1 MQQKKLPLLFFIFL
15 TCFSTGLVKAQ
26 DYGGFRGFV
35 TDSLNGEFLG
45 FASVVLEETNYGIST
60 DKRGYFIISSI
71 PAGREYTVRVS
82 YLGYHTRK
90 VKVKIEKNRF
100 IQRDI
105 SLIPNTMELDEVTAY
120 GEKVRKSNATDIGLQ
135 TITMKE
141 LEYIPKGVET
151 DILRSLQ
158 FVPGVKASSDVTAKF
173 YVRGG
178 ASDQNLVMLD
188 GVTLYNP
195 YHAFG
200 IFSIIDPDMINS
212 LQFYK
217 GGFTADMGGRLSSVL
232 NMSTKDGNKN
242 NYSASA
248 SSSFLTGKMSV
259 EGPIPNGSFI
269 FAGRKSYIS
278 SISKNFL
285 DSKSIPFDFYDASFK
300 VSYMNPELLRNSKFT
315 LNAFLS
321 NDKVDNHDIN
331 KENYSFKNNLIS
343 LQWFQAWEK
352 PVFSEMNFSVS
363 HFEAQVDPNQ
373 SKAKPRK
380 NTVNDF
386 TMDWNF
392 SYLFESRDELGI
404 GLQAKSFSSLYEFE
418 NLKGLNSK
426 LDDFG
431 GQFDF
436 YVKYKYLRF
445 ENLGIDVGTR
455 LNPASISAKSS
466 PFFEP
471 RVSLTYRVS
480 PALSFKAAYGL
491 YTQEIMAFTDE
502 NEVISLFEPW
512 IIIPQ
517 NINPS
522 QAVHYVVGID
532 ANPFTYLNVQ
542 IEGYY
547 KDLKNLPEI
556 NKNKITA
563 ADPDLI
569 ATKGESYGLEVFL
582 KYQDPVI
589 YSSLAYTLSWSY
601 KYENDKK
608 YFPRYDS
615 RHSLN
620 YLVNI
625 SLGAGWQFG
634 AIFNINTGQPFTQI
648 MGYYDKLYY
657 TDPWYPYP
665 VFEGDKPYPLLAE
678 KNAGRLPVYHRLDL
692 SLSKKMKV
700 YFLNISLEANVLNV
714 YNRKNIFYFKR
725 DTGERINMLPFLP
738 TASIKIE
745 I

>member
-1 MQQKKLPLLFFIFL
+1 MQQKKLLFLSLFFI
-15 TCFSTGLVKAQ
+15 LVISAGQLKAQ
-26 DYGGFRGFV
+26 SYGGLRGFV
-35 TDSLNGEFLG
+35 TDSLTGEFLG

-71 PAGREYTVRVS
+71 PANKTYSIKIS
-82 YLGYHTRK
+82 YLGYHTKTEK
-90 VKVKIEKNRF
+90 VRIEKDKYV
-100 IQRDI
+100 QKDI
-105 SLIPNTMELDEVTAY
+105 KLVPNTMELDEVTAY
-120 GEKVRKSNATDIGLQ
+120 GEKIRKSNATDIGLQ
-135 TITMKE
+135 TLTMKE

-178 ASDQNLVMLD
+178 ASDQNLIMLD

-212 LQFYK
+212 VQFYK
-217 GGFTADMGGRLSSVL
+217 GGFTSDLGGRLSSVL

-259 EGPIPNGSFI
+259 EGPIPDGSFI
-269 FAGRKSYIS
+269 FAGRKSYIN

-300 VSYMNPELLRNSKFT
+300 LSYMNPEFLKNSKFT
-315 LNAFLS
+315 LTGFLS
-321 NDKVDNHDIN
+321 DDKVDNKDIN

-352 PVFSEMNFSVS
+352 PVFSEMSFSLS
-363 HFEAQVDPNQ
+363 KFEARVDPNQ

-380 NTVNDF
+380 NNVSDF

-392 SYLFESRDELGI
+392 SYLFESRDELGV
-404 GLQAKSFSSLYEFE
+404 GLQAKSFSTLYEFE
-418 NLKGLNSK
+418 NLKGVNTK

-436 YVKYKYLRF
+436 YIKYKYLRF
-445 ENLGIDVGTR
+445 ENFGVDIGTR
-455 LNPASISAKSS
+455 LNPASISAKGS

-471 RVSLTYRVS
+471 RVSMTYRVN

-512 IIIPQ
+512 IIIPE
-517 NINPS
+517 NLNPA
-522 QAVHYVVGID
+522 QAVHYVLGID
-532 ANPFTYLNVQ
+532 ANPFTFLNIQ

-556 NKNKITA
+556 NKEKKTA

-569 ATKGESYGLEVFL
+569 ATKGESYGLEVYL
-582 KYQDPVI
+582 KYQDPVF
-589 YSSLAYTLSWSY
+589 YSSMAYTLSWSY
-601 KYENDKK
+601 KYDKEKK

-615 RHSLN
+615 RHALN
-620 YLVNI
+620 FLLSV
-625 SLGAGWQFG
+625 SLGAGWQAG

-648 MGYYDKLYY
+648 IGYYDKLYY
-657 TDPWYPYP
+657 TDPWSTYP
-665 VFEGDKPYPLLAE
+665 VLGQEKPYPLLAE
-678 KNAGRLPVYHRLDL
+678 LNAGRLPVYHRLDL
-692 SLSKKMKV
+692 TLSKKMKL
-700 YFLNISLEANVLNV
+700 YFVNISLEANIINV

-725 DTGERINMLPFLP
+725 ETGERINMLPFLP

>member
-1 MQQKKLPLLFFIFL
+1 MLKKNLRLLFFLLFL
-15 TCFSTGLVKAQ
+15 IVPAVASFSQ
-26 DYGGFRGFV
+26 NHGGIRGFV
-35 TDSLNGEFLG
+35 TDSLTGEFLA
-45 FASVVLEETNYGIST
+45 FASVNLEETSYGIST
-60 DKRGYFIISSI
+60 DKRGYYIISSI
-71 PAGREYTVRVS
+71 PSERVYTLRIT
-82 YLGYHTRK
+82 YLGYK
-90 VKVKIEKNRF
+90 VKRMPVKIVKDKY
-100 IQRDI
+100 IQQDI
-105 SLIPNTMELDEVTAY
+105 KLVPSAMELDEVTAY
-120 GEKVRKSNATDIGLQ
+120 GEKIRKSNATDVGLQ
-135 TITMKE
+135 TITMRE

-217 GGFTADMGGRLSSVL
+217 GGFTAEWGGRLSSVL

-242 NYSASA
+242 QYSASA
-248 SSSFLTGKMSV
+248 SSSFLTGKVSA

-269 FAGRKSYIS
+269 FAGRKSYLNN
-278 SISKNFL
+278 ISKNFL

-300 VSYMNPELLRNSKFT
+300 LSYMNPELLKNSKFT
-315 LNAFLS
+315 LSAFLS
-321 NDKVDNHDIN
+321 NDKVEKNDPQ
-331 KENYSFKNNLIS
+331 KEDYKFKNNLVS

-352 PVFSEMNFSVS
+352 PVFSEMIFSLS
-363 HFEAQVDPNQ
+363 QFSAQVIPNLSQ
-373 SKAKPRK
+373 AKPRE
-380 NTVNDF
+380 NNVSDF
-386 TMDWNF
+386 SMDWNF
-392 SYLFESRDELGI
+392 SYLFESRDELGV
-404 GLQAKSFSSLYEFE
+404 GLQAKTFTSTYDFQ
-418 NLKGLNSK
+418 NLRGMNTK

-436 YVKYKYLRF
+436 YIKYKYLRYD
-445 ENLGIDVGTR
+445 NIGIDIGTR
-455 LNPASISAKSS
+455 LNPTAISAVGS
-466 PFFEP
+466 PFLEP
-471 RVSLTYRVS
+471 RLSMTYRVS
-480 PALSFKAAYGL
+480 PALSFKAAYGV
-491 YTQEIMAFTDE
+491 YTQEIMALTDE
-502 NEVISLFEPW
+502 NEIISLFEPW

-517 NINPS
+517 YLSPS
-522 QAVHYVVGID
+522 QAVHYVLGID
-532 ANPFTYLNVQ
+532 ANPFQYFNVQ

-547 KDLKNLPEI
+547 KDLKNLPDL
-556 NKNKITA
+556 NKNKISA
-563 ADPDLI
+563 NDPDLI
-569 ATKGESYGLEVFL
+569 ATKGESYGLEVFM
-582 KYQDPVI
+582 KFQDPVV

-601 KYENDKK
+601 KTDKLGK

-615 RHSLN
+615 RHSLS
-620 YLVNI
+620 YLINV
-625 SLGAGWQFG
+625 SLGAGWQAS

-648 MGYYDKLYY
+648 EGYYDKLYY
-657 TDPWYPYP
+657 SNLWLQYPI
-665 VFEGDKPYPLLAE
+665 FENEKPYPLLAE
-678 KNAGRLPVYHRLDL
+678 RNAGRLPVYHRLDL

-700 YFLNISLEANVLNV
+700 YFMNISLEANIINV

>member
-1 MQQKKLPLLFFIFL
+1 MQKIKIPLLFFFLFL
-15 TCFSTGLVKAQ
+15 TTVAGSIRAQGTG
-26 DYGGFRGFV
+26 GIRGFV
-35 TDSLNGEFLG
+35 TDSLTGEFMS
-45 FASVVLEETNYGIST
+45 FASVVIEETNYGIST

-71 PAGREYTVRVS
+71 PAGKNYTLRIS
-82 YLGYHTRK
+82 YLGYRSIK
-90 VKVKIEKNRF
+90 VKVHVEKDKY
-100 IQRDI
+100 IQHDI
-105 SLIPNTMELDEVTAY
+105 KLVPNTMELDEVTAY

-135 TITMKE
+135 TLTMKE

-178 ASDQNLVMLD
+178 ASDQNLIMLD

-212 LQFYK
+212 VQFYK

-232 NMSTKDGNKN
+232 NMTTKDGNKN
-242 NYSASA
+242 QYSASA

-269 FAGRKSYIS
+269 AAGRKSYIN

-315 LNAFLS
+315 LNGFVS
-321 NDKVDNHDIN
+321 DDKVDNHDVN
-331 KENYSFKNNLIS
+331 KENYSFKNDLVS

-352 PVFSEMNFSVS
+352 PVFSEMNFSLS
-363 HFEAQVDPNQ
+363 HFEAKVDPNE

-380 NTVNDF
+380 NTVSDF
-386 TMDWNF
+386 TMSWDF
-392 SYLFESRDELGI
+392 SYLFESRDELGV
-404 GLQAKSFSSLYEFE
+404 GLQAKSFSSLYEFQ
-418 NLKGLNSK
+418 NLKGIDTK

-445 ENLGIDVGTR
+445 DNLGIDIGTR
-455 LNPASISAKSS
+455 LNPASISANGS

-471 RVSLTYRVS
+471 RISMTYRVS

-491 YTQEIMAFTDE
+491 YTQEIMTFTDE

-517 NINPS
+517 NLSPS
-522 QAVHYVVGID
+522 QAVHYVLGID
-532 ANPFTYLNVQ
+532 MNPFTYLNVQ

-556 NKNKITA
+556 NKDKISA

-569 ATKGESYGLEVFL
+569 ETKGESYGLEVYL
-582 KYQDPVI
+582 KYQDPVV
-589 YSSLAYTLSWSY
+589 YSSLAYTLSWAY
-601 KYENDKK
+601 KYDKGK
-608 YFPRYDS
+608 RYYPRYDS
-615 RHSLN
+615 RNSLN

-657 TDPWYPYP
+657 SDPWNPYP
-665 VFEGDKPYPLLAE
+665 VFEEERPYPLLAE

-692 SLSKKMKV
+692 TLAKKMKI
-700 YFLNISLEANVLNV
+700 YKFNISLEANILNV